1 MSNPKI
7 RRPFSSSFLPFLSN
21 APNLPHIERFPF
33 PRYIYR
39 LNARNAIQTP
49 LNRFYGYSRLFP
61 FLLSLNP
68 LFGRRLPPLALP
80 SSLLSSSL
88 SSLLPSTK
96 REGNTYLSDVF
107 PLSLS
112 PSSSYT
118 LLQIVNLLIYLYYPI
133 PFYSLFFYNLLI
145 FLLIHILLIFHINI

>member
-1 MSNPKI
+1 MSSRTSAAPFL
-7 RRPFSSSFLPFLSN
+7 PLFFSSSLMPLICPILHDFLRSIDLSTQRKKCNVAPFKSS
-21 APNLPHIERFPF
+21 
-33 PRYIYR
+33 
-39 LNARNAIQTP
+39 
-49 LNRFYGYSRLFP
+49 YGYSCLFS

-68 LFGRRLPPLALP
+68 LFGRRLPPPAVP

-88 SSLLPSTK
+88 SSLLPSTR

-118 LLQIVNLLIYLYYPI
+118 LLFFVKLLIYSYYR
-133 PFYSLFFYNLLI
+133 L
-145 FLLIHILLIFHINI
+145 